1 MAVDMAQYLIFFN
14 QQWVGDHPAEW
25 YEDRGV
31 LARAVVKEMEVAGVL
46 RFADGLVEE
55 IDEAFFA
62 DPTGGGVQFGS
73 GPYART
79 EQFVGGLTIV
89 DVHDDEAARYWAGRI
104 AEACGWPQE
113 VRRFKS

>member
-1 MAVDMAQYLIFFN
+1 MEADMTNYLIFFN

-25 YEDRGV
+25 YEQRGV
-31 LARAVVKEMEVAGVL
+31 LARAVVREMADAGVL

-62 DPTGGGVQFGS
+62 DPTGGTVQFGS
-73 GPYART
+73 GPFAPT
-79 EQFVGGLTIV
+79 EQFLGGMTIV
-89 DVHDDEAARYWAGRI
+89 DVTDDAAARYWAGRI

>member
-1 MAVDMAQYLIFFN
+1 MTQYLIFFN
-14 QQWVGDHPAEW
+14 QQWVGDHPAQW
-25 YEDRGV
+25 YEGRGV
-31 LARAVVKEMEVAGVL
+31 LARAVVKEMEAAQVL

-62 DPTGGGVQFGS
+62 DPTSGTVEFGQ
-73 GPYART
+73 GPFSRT
-79 EQFVGGLTIV
+79 DEFVGGLTII
-89 DVHDDEAARYWAGRI
+89 DVPDDETARYWAGRI